1 MGWFLQFALIELK
14 EKTFSKEEI
23 MIHYSCDR
31 CKRSIESNE
40 EIRYS
45 VSIEIQVALDLTEF
59 ESETDRDHLGEL
71 NEILERLDD
80 SERDEISQSAY
91 QRRRFDLCS
100 DCHRDYTKNPLALD
114 AAAKLGFSEN

>member
-1 MGWFLQFALIELK
+1 
-14 EKTFSKEEI
+14 

-31 CKRSIESNE
+31 CKRAIEPDE
-40 EIRYS
+40 ELRYA
-45 VSIEIQVALDLTEF
+45 VNIKIEVALDSTEY
-59 ESETDRDHLGEL
+59 EADDDRDHLIEL

-80 SERDEISQSAY
+80 SEREEISQSAY

-100 DCHRDYTKNPLALD
+100 DCHREYVKNPLSVD

>member
-1 MGWFLQFALIELK
+1 
-14 EKTFSKEEI
+14 

-31 CKRSIESNE
+31 CKRSIEPDE
-40 EIRYS
+40 EIRYA

-59 ESETDRDHLGEL
+59 ETDNDRDHLGEL

-80 SERDEISQSAY
+80 SEREEISESAY

-100 DCHRDYTKNPLALD
+100 DCHREYVKNPLALD